1 MVPMC
6 FPLVSRLCDGFN
18 RKGLSVNG
26 AKRSEQADYVEQSD
40 RKSLCGSIQQCM
52 VRVQTWTILMPN
64 SNQIYVC
71 PVCSYP
77 DLDEP
82 AYDSFGCASYNICPC
97 CGTEFGYDDSTTA
110 HSDLREKWVSE
121 GMQWWS
127 KHKLKPNGWDPVR
140 QLINN

>member
-1 MVPMC
+1 MEISCVTTLALMN
-6 FPLVSRLCDGFN
+6 LVSYQVGEVFARTT
-18 RKGLSVNG
+18 
-26 AKRSEQADYVEQSD
+26 
-40 RKSLCGSIQQCM
+40 SLIQQCM

-64 SNQIYVC
+64 SNQTYVC
-71 PVCSYP
+71 PVCRYP

-110 HSDLREKWVSE
+110 HSDLRGKWVSE

-127 KHKLKPNGWDPVR
+127 KHQLKPNDWDPVR
-140 QLINN
+140 QLKNN

>member
-1 MVPMC
+1 MEISCVTTLALMN
-6 FPLVSRLCDGFN
+6 LVSYHVGEVFARTT
-18 RKGLSVNG
+18 
-26 AKRSEQADYVEQSD
+26 
-40 RKSLCGSIQQCM
+40 SLIQQCM

-71 PVCSYP
+71 SVCRYP